1 MDAPS
6 APRLSGGCLEV
17 DAEALP
23 PRMLRR
29 ENARRHLEFEA
40 AHRTSFQRTKPQ
52 RIACTRCI
60 GRHRST
66 SDSRR
71 RWRPR
76 DIRERIGRKRCTLP
90 RFSGMNG
97 TPPEFTV
104 RPRARHLHDRHIVAR
119 RGGREFLARFF
130 GESVYVREIGGIG
143 PAGRDPFEDGMLR
156 DECSRGNN
164 AETGLFHRVSKL

>member
-17 DAEALP
+17 DAGALP

-40 AHRTSFQRTKPQ
+40 AHRTSFQRTNRNASHARDASGGIDRL
-52 RIACTRCI
+52 RILEGDGAHGTFESASGASGARSHDL
-60 GRHRST
+60 GNERHA
-66 SDSRR
+66 
-71 RWRPR
+71 
-76 DIRERIGRKRCTLP
+76 
-90 RFSGMNG
+90 
-97 TPPEFTV
+97 PEFTV

-156 DECSRGNN
+156 DECSCGNN
-164 AETGLFHRVSKL
+164 AETGLFHRVGKL